1 MMVSKFLVGALLALF
16 GAVPVVL
23 FLLLVVLATVA
34 AFPGTIEIDGLGAV
48 FWAVLLSLPCAAL
61 ASAVLYPLRLL
72 GLRNRYALG
81 WLSMFLT
88 AVLVMAW
95 TPGLHTSSLWPAVCL
110 ATLEIPLGW
119 WLQKRDEQRR
129 TG

>member
-1 MMVSKFLVGALLALF
+1 MSKFLVGAVLALF
-16 GAVPVVL
+16 GAVPAVL

-48 FWAVLLSLPCAAL
+48 FWAVLLALPCAAL
-61 ASAVLYPLRLL
+61 AAAVVFPLRLV
-72 GLRNRYALG
+72 GLRNRYVLG

-119 WLQKRDEQRR
+119 WLQKRDERRR

>member
-1 MMVSKFLVGALLALF
+1 MSKFLAGALVALF
-16 GAVPVVL
+16 GAVPAAL

-48 FWAVLLSLPCAAL
+48 FWAVLLALPCAAL

-72 GLRNRYALG
+72 GLRNRYLLG

-88 AVLVMAW
+88 AILVMAW

-110 ATLEIPLGW
+110 ATLELPLGW
-119 WLQKRDEQRR
+119 WLQKRDGARR